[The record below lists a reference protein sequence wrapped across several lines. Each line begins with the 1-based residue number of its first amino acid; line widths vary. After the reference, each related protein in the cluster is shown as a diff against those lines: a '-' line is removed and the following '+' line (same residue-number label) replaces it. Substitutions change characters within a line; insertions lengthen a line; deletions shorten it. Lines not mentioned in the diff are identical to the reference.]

1 MESTEQA
8 APAAAGLRPQQ
19 RLGLSLSGKEVR
31 AMTGSSLVPFIVPVV
46 AALALAAW
54 LAMVFYA
61 EAHPR
66 WKTHSAAQAPRA
78 VGAASRA
85 DAREQ
90 NERQEHTLVAADG
103 DEAAEPGKPGRS
115 ASPPPRK
122 AA

>member
-1 MESTEQA
+1 
-8 APAAAGLRPQQ
+8 
-19 RLGLSLSGKEVR
+19 
-31 AMTGSSLVPFIVPVV
+31 MTGSSLVPFIIPVV

-66 WKTHSAAQAPRA
+66 WKTHSAAQAPRVA
-78 VGAASRA
+78 GTASRA

-90 NERQEHTLVAADG
+90 NERQERTPVAADG
-103 DEAAEPGKPGRS
+103 DEAAEPGKPERA
-115 ASPPPRK
+115 ASPTPRK